1 MYRAPVCLV
10 AITDRRRMVA
20 PDVLARG
27 DWAEIARAFGAAV
40 AQVAAPGVLVQVRE
54 KDLDGGP
61 LLALVRAA
69 LATGAAVAVNDRLD
83 VALAAGAHGVHLPEH
98 GLSIE
103 SVRGIL
109 AARALAGFTIGA
121 SCHSIEGAHAAA
133 RAGAD
138 LVQLGPIWDS
148 PGKGPPL
155 GPAALAAARAG
166 LVESA
171 AEPSK
176 RASGGPAGEDAREE
190 IHRGAAARV
199 RLVAVG
205 GIDGDDRA
213 RQALRSGAD
222 AVAAIRAVW
231 DNRLDIGCALAG
243 V

>member
-1 MYRAPVCLV
+1 VWRAPVCLV

-27 DWAEIARAFGAAV
+27 DWDEIARAFAA
-40 AQVAAPGVLVQVRE
+40 AIAPIAAPGVLVQVRE

-61 LLALVRAA
+61 LLALVQAA
-69 LATGAAVAVNDRLD
+69 LGTGAAVVVNDRLD

-109 AARALAGFTIGA
+109 GSRDVPAGFSIGA
-121 SCHSIEGAHAAA
+121 SVHSIEGAHAAA
-133 RAGAD
+133 EAGAD
-138 LVQLGPIWDS
+138 LIQLGPIWET

-155 GPAALAAARAG
+155 GPSALAAARPGLAG
-166 LVESA
+166 
-171 AEPSK
+171 
-176 RASGGPAGEDAREE
+176 R
-190 IHRGAAARV
+190 ARV
-199 RLVAVG
+199 ARLVAVG
-205 GIDGDDRA
+205 GVDGEDRA

-231 DNRLDIGCALAG
+231 AHQLDIGRVLAG
-243 V
+243 L

>member
-1 MYRAPVCLV
+1 MWRAPVCLV

-27 DWAEIARAFGAAV
+27 DWDEIARAFGAAV
-40 AQVAAPGVLVQVRE
+40 ARIAAPGVLVQVRE

-61 LLALVRAA
+61 LLALVGAA
-69 LATGAAVAVNDRLD
+69 LGTGAAVVVNDRLD

-109 AARALAGFTIGA
+109 GSREVPAGFSIGA
-121 SCHSIEGAHAAA
+121 SVHSIEGAHAAA
-133 RAGAD
+133 EAGAE
-138 LVQLGPIWDS
+138 LVQLGPIWET

-155 GPAALAAARAG
+155 GPSALASARPLLEPSAHAAARPLLEGRAG
-166 LVESA
+166 
-171 AEPSK
+171 
-176 RASGGPAGEDAREE
+176 RA
-190 IHRGAAARV
+190 

-205 GIDGDDRA
+205 GIDGEDRA

-231 DNRLDIGCALAG
+231 AHQLDIGRVLAG
-243 V
+243 L

>member
-1 MYRAPVCLV
+1 MSGGRVADPETRDPARDLARDRIAAWRAPVCLV

-20 PDVLARG
+20 PETLARG
-27 DWAEIARAFGAAV
+27 DWAEIARELAAAV
-40 AQVAAPGVLVQVRE
+40 AEVRAPGVLVQVRE

-61 LLALVRAA
+61 LLQLVQAA
-69 LATGAAVAVNDRLD
+69 LGTGAFVVVNDRLD
-83 VALAAGAHGVHLPEH
+83 VALAAGAHGVHLPER

-103 SVRGIL
+103 SARGIA
-109 AARALAGFTIGA
+109 AARGRADLVIGA

-138 LVQLGPIWDS
+138 LVQLGPIWES

-166 LVESA
+166 LS
-171 AEPSK
+171 
-176 RASGGPAGEDAREE
+176 PA
-190 IHRGAAARV
+190 

-205 GIDGDDRA
+205 GIDGEDRA
-213 RQALRSGAD
+213 REALRSGAD

-231 DNRLDIGCALAG
+231 AHRLDIGRVLAG

>member
-1 MYRAPVCLV
+1 
-10 AITDRRRMVA
+10 MVA

-27 DWAEIARAFGAAV
+27 DWAEIARDFGAAI
-40 AQVAAPGVLVQVRE
+40 ARIAAPGVLVQVRE

-103 SVRGIL
+103 AVRGIL
-109 AARALAGFTIGA
+109 AARGPADFAIGA
-121 SCHSIEGAHAAA
+121 SCHSIEGARAAA
-133 RAGAD
+133 LAGAE
-138 LVQLGPIWDS
+138 LAQLGPIWET

-155 GPAALAAARAG
+155 GPAALAAAR
-166 LVESA
+166 SA
-171 AEPSK
+171 LGA
-176 RASGGPAGEDAREE
+176 RA
-190 IHRGAAARV
+190 

-205 GIDGDDRA
+205 GIDSAERA
-213 RQALRSGAD
+213 RDALRAGAD

-231 DNRLDIGCALAG
+231 AHQLDVGALAG
-243 V
+243 